1 MNNVEVYKITND
13 EWYPSF
19 KLDDG
24 IMLVRVSF
32 LELPTFNNEI
42 KLWRVCAWG
51 NDDCGV
57 EKDFE
62 SETEAWVCFLEII
75 GLQAVN
81 SDALFSRGFVS
92 A

>member
-42 KLWRVCAWG
+42 KL
-51 NDDCGV
+51 
-57 EKDFE
+57 
-62 SETEAWVCFLEII
+62 
-75 GLQAVN
+75 
-81 SDALFSRGFVS
+81 
-92 A
+92 